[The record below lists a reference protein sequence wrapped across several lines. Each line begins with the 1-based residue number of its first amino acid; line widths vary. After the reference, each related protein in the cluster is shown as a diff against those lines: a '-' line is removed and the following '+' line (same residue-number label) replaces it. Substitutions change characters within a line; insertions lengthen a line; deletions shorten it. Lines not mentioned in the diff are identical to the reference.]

1 MSVDFNYFKPSDQ
14 AILLSEDELI
24 ALAGVTSQSRNDQDI
39 EQFNRQI
46 ENACMQS
53 MRAEIV
59 SF

>member
-14 AILLSEDELI
+14 ASLLSENELI
-24 ALAGVTSQSRNDQDI
+24 ALAGDVSQSRNLEDI
-39 EQFNRQI
+39 EQFNRQV

-59 SF
+59 SS